1 MRRWAF
7 AAAMIGLFVLFVL
20 VNLPA
25 KRVENLE
32 GLEAGQKVSLEGVV
46 VEEKIIFGDEVLIEL
61 DNGIELVCTGCETGL
76 EGEMIGVSGKVEEYE
91 GARQVRVL
99 RINYFSG

>member
-25 KRVENLE
+25 KRVESLE

-46 VEEKIIFGDEVLIEL
+46 IDERVIFGNEKVYVLDL
-61 DNGIELVCTGCETGL
+61 GIEIICSGCGELVGEEAEFVGL
-76 EGEMIGVSGKVEEYE
+76 VEEYE
-91 GARQVRVL
+91 GKNQVRIL
-99 RINYFSG
+99 EIIFRTS